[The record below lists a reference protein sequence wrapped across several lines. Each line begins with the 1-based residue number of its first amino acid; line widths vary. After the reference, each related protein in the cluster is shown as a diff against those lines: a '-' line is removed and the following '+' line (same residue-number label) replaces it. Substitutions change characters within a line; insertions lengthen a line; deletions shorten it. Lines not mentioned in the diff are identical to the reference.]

1 VGRYFDKP
9 TKRAALK
16 RSNGKCEGEGPLYGL
31 PENVRCEAN
40 LAYGVEFDHLILYA
54 NSRDSSLDNCRCVC
68 PDCHGFK
75 TRKHDTPKAA
85 KTVRQQDKH
94 TGVSRKPSRLAGS
107 RSGKWKKKING
118 EVVIR
123 NG

>member
-16 RSNGKCEGEGPLYGL
+16 RSGGKCEGEGPLYGL

-40 LAYGVEFDHLILYA
+40 LAYGVEFDHFILYA
-54 NSRDSSLDNCRCVC
+54 NSRDSSLDNCRAVC

-85 KTVRQQDKH
+85 KTVRQQDKNNGI
-94 TGVSRKPSRLAGS
+94 TKTKRPMPGSRK
-107 RSGKWKKKING
+107 SGLKKKMDG
-118 EVVIR
+118 SVVAR
-123 NG
+123 